1 MVVMCSSALFP
12 LLYAPTTVEA
22 DEVVWLRYLWLPVY
36 GATVLL
42 LAWRWREALR
52 GALAFAPAAVLLTF
66 AAASAAWSI
75 APDVTV
81 RRVEA
86 LAFNDLMALYLASR
100 FSWRDL
106 LRVVSTAFLVLA
118 AGSWVMCLAFP
129 ALGVHHLVNAGDWRG
144 LWTEKN
150 ELGFLMVT
158 GTMAC
163 LACAFIDARLRGL
176 WLAGAVT
183 CMGLVIMSR
192 SGTSLICLLG
202 GGGCAIGLQASK
214 GRPVAGV
221 TIAFLAG
228 CVVVAVA
235 VLLLADLPLFFTLLG
250 KDPTLTGRTGV
261 WTAVLRRIAERP
273 HLGYGFGAFWHDRF
287 GPAMLIRRETQWD
300 VPAAHNGW
308 LEIGLQIGEVGVAL
322 VAFYFAITLGALL
335 KRLFVRGDGFW
346 AVMYIGAFLV
356 LSFSES
362 VILRQ
367 NSLEWILFVAT
378 ATKLAMEV
386 RAPRRLPAP
395 ARARLAL
402 VTPPAAPRR

>member
-1 MVVMCSSALFP
+1 MVVMSSSALFP
-12 LLYAPTTVEA
+12 LLYAPTTLEA
-22 DEVVWLRYLWLPVY
+22 DEVVWLRYLWLPIY
-36 GATVLL
+36 GATALL

-52 GALAFAPAAVLLTF
+52 AALAFGPAAVLLAF

-86 LAFNDLMALYLASR
+86 LAFNDLMALYLACR
-100 FSWRDL
+100 FAWRDL
-106 LRVVSTAFLVLA
+106 LRIVSAAFLVLA

-150 ELGFLMVT
+150 EMGFLMVT
-158 GTMAC
+158 GTMAA

-176 WLAGAVT
+176 WLAGALA
-183 CMGLVIMSR
+183 CMGLAIMSR
-192 SGTSLICLLG
+192 SGTSLICLLAG
-202 GGGCAIGLQASK
+202 GGAAIGLQASK

-221 TIAFLAG
+221 AIAFLAG
-228 CVVVAVA
+228 CAVVALV
-235 VLLLADLPLFFTLLG
+235 VLLLADLPLLFTLMG

-273 HLGYGFGAFWHDRF
+273 HLGYGYGAFWHDRF
-287 GPAMLIRRETQWD
+287 GPAMLIRRETHWD

-308 LEIGLQIGEVGVAL
+308 LEIVLQIGEIGVGLVAL
-322 VAFYFAITLGALL
+322 YFALTVGALL

-346 AVMYIGAFLV
+346 AVMYIGAFVV
-356 LSFSES
+356 LSLSES

-378 ATKLAMEV
+378 ATKLAMEIK
-386 RAPRRLPAP
+386 APRRRPSP

-402 VTPPAAPRR
+402 VPPLQQLRR